1 MAENKQEQDMK
12 AGGKVVVTGTGLG
25 DPVKQQTTAELDAL
39 STTTPV
45 IPGAAKNGTYK
56 HAKTEEVHGVS
67 RSLWYYSWK
76 RLKRNKLAMGG
87 LIVTIL
93 LVIIALL
100 ADVLAPFDPNAQILE
115 YATKESGFTGNVLLK
130 KSDIPG
136 AKPISI
142 PIQDY
147 REEGDVVKYTSDEG
161 NELSIEKSR
170 LYGNSAAEWHDEPT
184 YLLGTDRYGRDVL
197 SRLIYGARVSLKVA
211 FFAELLSIVIG
222 VLLGALAGFY
232 RGWVDDVIMWF
243 TNVVWSIPALLLII
257 AISIA
262 LGLGEW
268 QTIIAIGVTGWVD
281 MTRIVRGQFFS
292 LRETEYVEATRA
304 LGLRNM
310 RTIFRHILPNSLG
323 PIIVIA
329 TAGFASAVIY
339 EASLSFLGLG
349 VQPPTST
356 WGQMI
361 LDGYGFIA
369 SGSNWGLTIY
379 PALAIMIAVFA
390 FNLFG
395 DGLRDAFDPKL
406 KR

>member
-1 MAENKQEQDMK
+1 MK
-12 AGGKVVVTGTGLG
+12 AGGKVVEATTGLG
-25 DPVKQQTTAELDAL
+25 DPVKQQTQAELAAHF
-39 STTTPV
+39 TTTPV
-45 IPGAAKNGTYK
+45 TPTYGKGGTYV
-56 HAKTEEVHGVS
+56 HSKTEEIGGESH
-67 RSLWYYSWK
+67 SLWYYSWR
-76 RLKRNKLAMGG
+76 RLKRNKLAMAG
-87 LIVTIL
+87 LIVTCL
-93 LVIIALL
+93 LVVIALL
-100 ADVLAPFDPNAQILE
+100 ANVLSPYDPNAQILE
-115 YATKESGFTGNVLLK
+115 YATKESGFTGNVILK

-136 AKPISI
+136 AKPISV
-142 PIQDY
+142 PVQEFTDL
-147 REEGDVVKYTSDEG
+147 GDKIKYISDEG
-161 NELSIEKSR
+161 NEITIEKSK
-170 LYGNSAAEWHDEPT
+170 LHGTSEADWHDQPT

-222 VLLGALAGFY
+222 ILLGALAGFY

-281 MTRIVRGQFFS
+281 MTRIVRGQFFA

-304 LGLRNM
+304 LGLKNM

>member
-1 MAENKQEQDMK
+1 MIENNQKDMK
-12 AGGKVVVTGTGLG
+12 AGGKAVIASSGS
-25 DPVKQQTTAELDAL
+25 DPIREQTTAELDAL
-39 STTTPV
+39 GTTTPV
-45 IPGAAKNGTYK
+45 TRSFGKNGT
-56 HAKTEEVHGVS
+56 HAHVENQEVHTKS
-67 RSLWYYSWK
+67 RSPWYYSWK
-76 RLKRNKLAMGG
+76 RLRRNKLAMGG
-87 LIVTIL
+87 LVVTVL
-93 LVIIALL
+93 LVVIATL
-100 ADVLAPFDPNAQILE
+100 ADLISPHDPNAQILE

-136 AKPISI
+136 AEPISV
-142 PIQDY
+142 PIQKFTD
-147 REEGDVVKYTSDEG
+147 EGDKIRYVSDEG
-161 NELSIEKSR
+161 NELTIEKSR
-170 LYGNSAAEWHDEPT
+170 LAGNSEDEWHQQPT

-211 FFAELLSIVIG
+211 FFAELLSILIG
-222 VLLGALAGFY
+222 VVLGAIAGFY
-232 RGWVDDVIMWF
+232 RGWVDDLIMWF

-268 QTIIAIGVTGWVD
+268 QTIVAIGITGWVD

-304 LGLRNM
+304 LGLKNM

>member
-1 MAENKQEQDMK
+1 
-12 AGGKVVVTGTGLG
+12 
-25 DPVKQQTTAELDAL
+25 
-39 STTTPV
+39 
-45 IPGAAKNGTYK
+45 
-56 HAKTEEVHGVS
+56 
-67 RSLWYYSWK
+67 
-76 RLKRNKLAMGG
+76 
-87 LIVTIL
+87 
-93 LVIIALL
+93 
-100 ADVLAPFDPNAQILE
+100 
-115 YATKESGFTGNVLLK
+115 
-130 KSDIPG
+130 
-136 AKPISI
+136 
-142 PIQDY
+142 
-147 REEGDVVKYTSDEG
+147 
-161 NELSIEKSR
+161 
-170 LYGNSAAEWHDEPT
+170 
-184 YLLGTDRYGRDVL
+184 
-197 SRLIYGARVSLKVA
+197 
-211 FFAELLSIVIG
+211 
-222 VLLGALAGFY
+222 
-232 RGWVDDVIMWF
+232 MWF

-281 MTRIVRGQFFS
+281 MTRIVRGQFFA

-304 LGLRNM
+304 LGLKNM

>member
-1 MAENKQEQDMK
+1 MK
-12 AGGKVVVTGTGLG
+12 AGGKVVTATPGVA
-25 DPVKQQTTAELDAL
+25 DPLKQQTQAELAAHG
-39 STTTPV
+39 TTTPV
-45 IPGAAKNGTYK
+45 TPTKGKDGTYK
-56 HAKTEEVHGVS
+56 HIKTEETGGESH
-67 RSLWYYSWK
+67 SLWYYSWK
-76 RLKRNKLAMGG
+76 RLKRNKLAMAG
-87 LIVTIL
+87 LVVTCL
-93 LVIIALL
+93 LVIIAIL
-100 ADVLAPFDPNAQILE
+100 ADLLAPFDPDAQILE

-142 PIQDY
+142 PISEFTDL
-147 REEGDVVKYTSDEG
+147 GDKVKYISDEG
-161 NELSIEKSR
+161 NELSIDKSR
-170 LYGNSAAEWHDEPT
+170 LYGSSEADWHDKPT

-197 SRLIYGARVSLKVA
+197 SRLIHGARISLQVA

-222 VLLGALAGFY
+222 ILLGALAGFY
-232 RGWVDDVIMWF
+232 RGWVDDVLMWF

-262 LGLGEW
+262 LGLGKW

-281 MTRIVRGQFFS
+281 MTRIVRGQFFA

-304 LGLRNM
+304 LGLKNM